1 MAEALTQQAHA
12 AHVDEE
18 YEKAIELYSNA
29 IALSPNDANLYASRA
44 QSYIKEERFLEAVQD
59 ASKAAELSP
68 KLAKAHLRKG
78 VALFNLEEYESA
90 KDAFETAN
98 SIQKK
103 KETETWIRKC
113 NAELEE
119 EAGHATKDTKIE
131 EIAKE
136 PSPHSSAAGPTP
148 APTPAPASTSATP
161 KINGNEQED
170 LSLPI
175 AKAAVSQ
182 EGKYRYQFF
191 QTQNIVE
198 VAVLAKNLT
207 PDRLDITIEER
218 KLHVI
223 VKSPE
228 GEQEYELSV
237 DLYDAVVPSESKYEL
252 LKTKVE
258 IRLKKSALLSWPTLE
273 RSEKKI
279 AANFSDPANQQPPSY
294 PSSFTKGR
302 KMNWDKLEHEVKL
315 EEKDEKLDGEQALQ
329 KLFRD
334 IYSGADEDTRR
345 AMNKSFQESGG
356 TVLST
361 NWKEIGAKKVDCSP
375 PTGMEK
381 RNFEY

>member
-1 MAEALTQQAHA
+1 MAEQLVQQAHA

-18 YEKAIELYSNA
+18 FETAIDLYTKALA
-29 IALSPNDANLYASRA
+29 ISPHDPDLYASRA

-68 KLAKAHLRKG
+68 QLAKAHLRKG
-78 VALFNLEEYESA
+78 VAFFNLEEYESA
-90 KDAFETAN
+90 KEAFETAN
-98 SIQKK
+98 SLQKR

-119 EAGHATKDTKIE
+119 EAGHAKQNIK
-131 EIAKE
+131 
-136 PSPHSSAAGPTP
+136 SPDVASTDVCLHSSSP
-148 APTPAPASTSATP
+148 APSCTSAPASTSGHANDTQ
-161 KINGNEQED
+161 QED
-170 LSLPI
+170 MMKPI
-175 AKAAVSQ
+175 LKAAADAQ
-182 EGKYRYQFF
+182 TGKYRYQFF
-191 QTQNIVE
+191 QTPKIVE
-198 VAVLAKNLT
+198 VDILAKNLT
-207 PDRLDITIEER
+207 PDRFHMDIEER
-218 KLHVI
+218 KLHIV

-228 GEQEYELSV
+228 GEQEYELNV
-237 DLYDAVVPSESKYEL
+237 DLYDAVVPSESKFEL

-258 IRLKKSALLSWPTLE
+258 IQLKKASPLAWPTLE
-273 RSEKKI
+273 KSEKKI
-279 AANFSDPANQQPPSY
+279 AANFSDPSKEHPPSY

-315 EEKDEKLDGEQALQ
+315 EEKDEKLEGEQALQ

-361 NWKEIGAKKVDCSP
+361 NWKEVGAKKIECSP

-381 RNFEY
+381 RAFEY